1 MVTIIFQ
8 AIGIIKTKSLIR
20 NDSSIKIIR
29 TKILNGIVGIISVV
43 RTLIWRSLDVKH
55 RHESLRP

>member
-1 MVTIIFQ
+1 MLKIKNLK
-8 AIGIIKTKSLIR
+8 AGIEE
-20 NDSSIKIIR
+20 